1 MKENSGVGMSRTCAR
16 CKAAFEGPNGRWMG
30 VCNASCARNSRAH
43 RQACHPPTARRSPLA
58 ALCRYIS
65 HQQHALQFEAG

>member
-1 MKENSGVGMSRTCAR
+1 MKENPGVGMSRTCAR

-43 RQACHPPTARRSPLA
+43 RQACHPPTARRSPLSA
-58 ALCRYIS
+58 VIFRTNNMHCS
-65 HQQHALQFEAG
+65 SKQGE